1 MKIRSI
7 LSKVM
12 PGCRCWLIV
21 FLMSGSFLWA
31 SGQPVLRFAD
41 VLTDNMVIQQNKPFT
56 VWGKAGRYE
65 PVKIEADWLKTTL
78 VVQANDQGDFVG
90 IIPVPRVQPG
100 DFSEHTLQISSG
112 TAAPV
117 VLRHILIGEVWF
129 CGGQSNMQSPVG
141 DILDGKTEVA
151 KADYRNIRLFNA
163 ALNFSNTPL
172 DYVKGQWVVCTPQ
185 TVERFSAVAYF
196 FARQLHTTLNVP
208 VGVIFSGIGASAAQA
223 YVPREVLA
231 ADPLLDSA
239 YLQPYLTSEKSR
251 EVIDGGFSFEKVTR
265 PFLLYNAMIH
275 PFVRLSIRG
284 FCWYQG
290 ESNRNERGGYTHL
303 MHTLIRSWRTDFA
316 QGELPFYFVQVAPF
330 FWDQENPQL
339 ADYAFFREAQANI
352 LKLDN
357 TGMVLTMDVGE
368 AKDLHPKNKKPV
380 GIRLALTALHRTY
393 NQLSVMYQGPQMKT
407 VTFDKSTALVTY
419 LPETV
424 AGGLRTKDGSAPKFF
439 SLAGADGMFYPAE
452 AVIVG
457 SQVKVRSA
465 KVKRPV
471 ALRYAFTNYA
481 VTNLENGNGL
491 PAVPFRTDSWREQK

>member
-1 MKIRSI
+1 MWGHFAICRGWMFGVFMLVSA
-7 LSKVM
+7 LSAYAQQV
-12 PGCRCWLIV
+12 
-21 FLMSGSFLWA
+21 A
-31 SGQPVLRFAD
+31 QPVLRFGD

-56 VWGKAGRYE
+56 VWGQAGRFE
-65 PVKIEADWLKTTL
+65 PVKIEADWLKTTV
-78 VVQANDQGDFVG
+78 VVQADDHGDFIA
-90 IIPVPRVQPG
+90 IIPVPKVQPG
-100 DFSEHTLQISSG
+100 DFSEHTLQVSSG
-112 TAAPV
+112 TSARA
-117 VLRHILIGEVWF
+117 VLTHILIGEVWF
-129 CGGQSNMQSPVG
+129 CGGQSNMQSSVS
-141 DILDGKTEVA
+141 DILDGKAEA
-151 KADYRNIRLFNA
+151 AQADYKNIRLFNA

-172 DYVKGQWVVCTPQ
+172 DNVKGQWVACTPQ
-185 TVERFSAVAYF
+185 TVEKFSAVAYF
-196 FARQLHTTLNVP
+196 FARQLYATLNVP

-231 ADPLLDSA
+231 SDPLLDSA
-239 YLQPYLTSEKSR
+239 YLQPYLKSEKSR

-275 PFVRLSIRG
+275 PFVKLSIRG

-303 MHTLIRSWRTDFA
+303 MHTLIQSWRSHFA
-316 QGELPFYFVQVAPF
+316 QGDLPFYFVQVAPF
-330 FWDQENPQL
+330 FWDQENPDL
-339 ADYAFFREAQANI
+339 ADYAFFREAQTNI
-352 LKLDN
+352 LKLEN

-393 NQLSVMYQGPQMKT
+393 NQLTVVYQGPQVKT
-407 VTFDKSTALVTY
+407 VGFEKGTAMVTY
-419 LPETV
+419 LPETI
-424 AGGLRTKDGSAPKFF
+424 AGGLKTKDGASPKFF
-439 SLAGADGMFYPAE
+439 SLAGDDGKFYPAE

-457 SQVKVRSA
+457 DHVRVRSA

-481 VTNLENGNGL
+481 VTNFENGHGL

>member
-1 MKIRSI
+1 MLRI
-7 LSKVM
+7 LMLAIYLPVYAQE
-12 PGCRCWLIV
+12 R
-21 FLMSGSFLWA
+21 
-31 SGQPVLRFAD
+31 PVLQFAD

-56 VWGKAGRYE
+56 VWGTAGKYE
-65 PVKIEADWLKTTL
+65 PVKIEADWLKTSV
-78 VVQANDQGDFVG
+78 VVQADDRGNFTG
-90 IIPVPRVQPG
+90 IIPVPTVHAG

-112 TAAPV
+112 TTARV
-117 VLRHILIGEVWF
+117 VLSHILIGEVWF

-141 DILDGKTEVA
+141 DILNGKAEA
-151 KADYRNIRLFNA
+151 ASADFKNIRLFNA
-163 ALNFSNTPL
+163 ALNFSNSPL
-172 DYVKGQWVVCTPQ
+172 DNVKGQWVVCTPQ
-185 TVERFSAVAYF
+185 SVEKFSAVAYF
-196 FARQLHTTLNVP
+196 FARQLHTILNVP

-239 YLQPYLTSEKSR
+239 YLQPYLASEKSR

-275 PFVRLSIRG
+275 PFRHLSIRG

-290 ESNRNERGGYTHL
+290 ESNRNERSGYTHL
-303 MHTLIRSWRTDFA
+303 MHTLIQRWRSNFA

-330 FWDQENPQL
+330 FWDQENPEL
-339 ADYAFFREAQANI
+339 ADYAFFREAQGNI
-352 LKLDN
+352 LTLDN

-380 GIRLALTALHRTY
+380 GIRLGLTALHRTY
-393 NQLSVMYQGPQMKT
+393 GRLSVVYQGPQLKT
-407 VTFDKSTALVTY
+407 VSFEKGSAIVTY
-419 LPETV
+419 LPESI
-424 AGGLRTKDGSAPKFF
+424 AGGLRTNDGGAPKFF
-439 SLAGADGMFYPAE
+439 TLAGEDGKFYPAE
-452 AVIVG
+452 ATIVG
-457 SQVKVRSA
+457 NQVKVTTA

-491 PAVPFRTDSWREQK
+491 PAVPFRTDSWREQKNK

>member
-1 MKIRSI
+1 MRDRFAICSGWMFGI
-7 LSKVM
+7 LI
-12 PGCRCWLIV
+12 L
-21 FLMSGSFLWA
+21 GSALSVRA
-31 SGQPVLRFAD
+31 QQTEQPVLRFAD

-56 VWGKAGRYE
+56 VWGKAGRFE
-65 PVKIEADWLKTTL
+65 PVKIEADWLKTTV
-78 VVQANDQGDFVG
+78 VVQADDRGDFVA
-90 IIPVPRVQPG
+90 IIPVPKVQPG

-112 TAAPV
+112 TSARV
-117 VLRHILIGEVWF
+117 VLTHILLGEVWF
-129 CGGQSNMQSPVG
+129 CGGQSNMQSSVS
-141 DILDGKTEVA
+141 DILDGKAEA
-151 KADYRNIRLFNA
+151 DQADYKNIRLFNA

-172 DYVKGQWVVCTPQ
+172 DNLKGQWVVCTPQ
-185 TVERFSAVAYF
+185 TVEKFSAVGYF

-239 YLQPYLTSEKSR
+239 YLQPYLKSEKSR
-251 EVIDGGFSFEKVTR
+251 EVIDSGFSFEKVTR

-275 PFVRLSIRG
+275 PFRHLSIRG

-303 MHTLIRSWRTDFA
+303 MHTLIQSWRMNFA

-330 FWDQENPQL
+330 FWDQENPDL

-380 GIRLALTALHRTY
+380 GIRLGLTALHRTY
-393 NQLSVMYQGPQMKT
+393 NQLTAVYQGPQVNT
-407 VTFDKSTALVTY
+407 VEFEKGTAVVTY
-419 LPETV
+419 IPETI
-424 AGGLRTKDGSAPKFF
+424 AGGLKTKDGASPKFF
-439 SLAGADGMFYPAE
+439 SLAGEDGKFYPAE

-457 SQVKVRSA
+457 DQVKVNSFN
-465 KVKRPV
+465 VKRPV

-481 VTNLENGNGL
+481 VTNFENGNGL